1 MWAFFFSKRQTQ
13 METDIRR
20 LRHEIEQIKNDAVA
34 RGVLLNEI
42 WKELNDGDRTVRNRS
57 AASKTK

>member
-34 RGVLLNEI
+34 RGVLLNQI
-42 WKELNDGDRTVRNRS
+42 WKELSDGDRTVRNRS

>member
-42 WKELNDGDRTVRNRS
+42 WKELSDGDRAVRNRS
-57 AASKTK
+57 TASKTK

>member
-1 MWAFFFSKRQTQ
+1 MWAFFLSKRQTQ

-42 WKELNDGDRTVRNRS
+42 WKELSDGDRAVRDRS

>member
-20 LRHEIEQIKNDAVA
+20 LCHEIEQIKNDAVA
-34 RGVLLNEI
+34 RGVLLNQI
-42 WKELNDGDRTVRNRS
+42 WKELSDGDSTVRNRS